1 MTTLHRTA
9 GVRMR
14 LHCSVAILVSCF
26 PIATLAQD
34 VSQNVTVL
42 DTIVVEGNTG
52 EASVETLTGGE
63 IAVVEGEAVADS
75 YTGDVATALRSVP
88 GVFTR
93 SPGDNPAVTV
103 NIRGMQGFGRVNTMI
118 DGIPQTFRNMSG
130 HGGSYD
136 DQVFVDPGLVA
147 SADVAKGAVAGA
159 AGMGALAG
167 AANFRTIGIDDV
179 LDGEERV
186 GGMLKFSAGTNGYGP
201 HVTAAGAMQG
211 NFATGGDWGTMLA
224 ISGYENGQYADGD
237 GTKSSEYTQDE
248 PLTILAKAR
257 FRPSDAL
264 EINIAAQD
272 YKNKMFPASSSGYLW
287 DMERQSVSADVHYNP
302 ASELINISASAYWQ
316 DMSFDFPGHEGQ
328 AFNGNTGRAGTD
340 ISKGLSV
347 SNSSRITPD
356 LRLDYGLAWSNND
369 YDVNELGGNNG
380 SGELDKLGAF
390 FQASYQMGAWDF
402 GAGLRYDTWEVSGEI
417 PETVGGVTNVVPLDN
432 SGEELLPNL
441 SARYHFSDA
450 LSTYASYAQTMRA
463 PTATEMF
470 YGVNGNAHT
479 GGGTTIRVNP
489 DLDSEKAET
498 FEIGVN
504 YASELY
510 YVSASAFQSNVED
523 FIVFETDSDN
533 EVRFIN
539 IPGETKLRG
548 IELAGG
554 FETER
559 FFGSLSVTLSDTD
572 QPAAQ
577 QAGGGHD
584 QYGELPNEYLTLD
597 LGAKFQGDDGR
608 IGARMRYVGDSVVA
622 RYTSF
627 SDMTAT
633 MIDKPSYTLFDL
645 YGSYQVSDNAE
656 LFASVE
662 NVFDKYYVEANS
674 GDTSLNGGIGGRG
687 RTFTLGATFR
697 F

>member
-1 MTTLHRTA
+1 MTTLTRTA
-9 GVRMR
+9 GVRLR
-14 LHCSVAILVSCF
+14 LQCSVAILVSCC
-26 PIATLAQD
+26 PIATFAQD
-34 VSQNVTVL
+34 ITVL
-42 DTIVVEGNTG
+42 DLIVVEGNINDT
-52 EASVETLTGGE
+52 SVQTLSGGE
-63 IAVVEGEAVADS
+63 TVLLEGEAVSDS

-103 NIRGMQGFGRVNTMI
+103 NIRGMQGLGRVNTMI

-147 SADVAKGAVAGA
+147 GADVAKGAVAGP

-179 LDGEERV
+179 LDGEKRV

-264 EINIAAQD
+264 EINVAAQD
-272 YKNKMFPASSSGYLW
+272 YNNKMFPASSSGYIW
-287 DMERQSVSADVHYNP
+287 DMERQSVSADLRYNP
-302 ASELINISASAYWQ
+302 ASELIDITASAYWQ
-316 DMSFDFPGHEGQ
+316 DFSFDFPEGE
-328 AFNGNTGRAGTD
+328 GRSSTGSYIGREGTD
-340 ISKGLSV
+340 ISKGFSV
-347 SNSSRITPD
+347 SNSSRISPD

-369 YDVNELGGNNG
+369 YDVNELGGTNG

-390 FQASYQMGAWDF
+390 LQASYQMGAWDF
-402 GAGLRYDTWEVSGEI
+402 GAGLRYDTWELSGEI
-417 PETVGGVTNVVPLDN
+417 PETVNNLTTVVPLDN

-450 LSTYASYAQTMRA
+450 LSTYASYAKTMRA

-504 YASELY
+504 YATELY
-510 YVSASAFQSNVED
+510 NVSASAFQSNVED

-533 EVRFIN
+533 TVRFIN
-539 IPGETKLRG
+539 VPGKTTLRG

-559 FFGSLSVTLSDTD
+559 FFGTLSVTLSDTD
-572 QPAAQ
+572 QPASQ

-597 LGAKFQGDDGR
+597 LGVKFQGDDGR

-627 SDMTAT
+627 TDMTAM

-645 YGSYQVSDNAE
+645 YGTYQVSETAE

-662 NVFDKYYVEANS
+662 NVFDTYYVEANS

>member
-1 MTTLHRTA
+1 MTTLNRPV

-14 LHCSVAILVSCF
+14 LQCSVAILVSCF
-26 PIATLAQD
+26 PITAVAQD
-34 VSQNVTVL
+34 ITVL
-42 DTIVVEGNTG
+42 DTIVVEGNTD
-52 EASVETLTGGE
+52 ETSVETLSGGE
-63 IAVVEGEAVADS
+63 IAVVEGEAIADS
-75 YTGDVATALRSVP
+75 YTGDVASALRSVP

-93 SPGDNPAVTV
+93 SPGDTPSVAV
-103 NIRGMQGFGRVNTMI
+103 NIRGMQGLGRVNTMI

-130 HGGSYD
+130 HAGSYD

-147 SADVAKGAVAGA
+147 GADVAKGAVAGA
-159 AGMGALAG
+159 AGLGALAG

-179 LDGEERV
+179 LGVGQRS

-201 HVTAAGAMQG
+201 HVTAAGAMQADT
-211 NFATGGDWGTMLA
+211 ATGGDWGAMLA
-224 ISGYENGQYADGD
+224 ISGYENGQYSDGD
-237 GTKSSEYTQDE
+237 GTKSSEYTEDE
-248 PLTILAKAR
+248 PRTILAKAR
-257 FRPSDAL
+257 FRPTDAL
-264 EINIAAQD
+264 EINLTAQD
-272 YKNKMFPASSSGYLW
+272 YKNKMFPANSSGYIW
-287 DMERQSVSADVHYNP
+287 DMERQSVSADLRYNP
-302 ASELINISASAYWQ
+302 ASELIDITASAYWQ
-316 DMSFDFPGHEGQ
+316 DFSFDFPEGE
-328 AFNGNTGRAGTD
+328 GRSSTGSYIGREGTD
-340 ISKGLSV
+340 ISKGFSV
-347 SNSSRITPD
+347 SNSSRVTPD
-356 LRLDYGLAWSNND
+356 LRLDYGLAWANND
-369 YDVNELGGNNG
+369 YDVNDLGGNNG

-390 FQASYQMGAWDF
+390 LQASYQMGAWDF
-402 GAGLRYDTWEVSGEI
+402 GAGLRYDTWELSGEI
-417 PETVGGVTNVVPLDN
+417 PETVGGVTSVVPLDN

-441 SARYHFSDA
+441 SARYHLSDA

-479 GGGTTIRVNP
+479 GGGSTIRVNP

-510 YVSASAFQSNVED
+510 HVSASAFQSNVED

-559 FFGSLSVTLSDTD
+559 FFGTLSVTLSDTD
-572 QPAAQ
+572 QPASQ

-584 QYGELPNEYLTLD
+584 QYGELPGEYLTLD
-597 LGAKFQGDDGR
+597 LGMKFHDEDGR

-645 YGSYQVSDNAE
+645 YGSYEVSENAE

-674 GDTSLNGGIGGRG
+674 GDTSLDGGIGGRG